1 MPAVP
6 DPPVASRQGVALV
19 ATDLDGTV
27 VRSDGTISARTVA
40 ALRAVEDA
48 GLTLVLVTGRPPRWM
63 APVVEA
69 TGHRGLAICANG
81 ALVYD
86 LAAERV
92 VEVRALAPAL
102 GADLVRDL
110 RAALPGVAFAAEG
123 VDGEE
128 TTFAREPSY
137 QSIFPN
143 PQATVCDATELV
155 RRPVAKLLVRH
166 RDAGLARLSE
176 VATRVA
182 GDRAVVT
189 YSGSDGQALV
199 EVSAAGVTKASTLER
214 LAAERGVAR
223 EQVLAFGDAPND
235 VPMLAWAGRGVAVA
249 NAHPAILAVA
259 DEVTADH
266 DDDGVA
272 QVLERLLAEGPPPSA

>member
-6 DPPVASRQGVALV
+6 DPPVASRHGVALV

-81 ALVYD
+81 AIVYD

-110 RAALPGVAFAAEG
+110 RAALPGVAFAAET
-123 VDGEE
+123 VDGAE
-128 TTFAREPSY
+128 TTFAREPTY

-166 RDAGLARLSE
+166 PDAGLARLSE

-223 EQVLAFGDAPND
+223 DQVLAFGDAPND
-235 VPMLAWAGRGVAVA
+235 VPMLTWAGRGVAVA
-249 NAHPAILAVA
+249 NAHPAVLAVA